1 MRSAPL
7 YVRVKD
13 ALLQEISA
21 GRLRPGDQVP
31 TEDELMR
38 SHDVSR
44 VTVRQALG
52 LLREQGLIE
61 RYPRRGTF
69 VTEPRP
75 HSAWV
80 ASSMEDVVL
89 IGEETV
95 PEQLDW
101 RTVRAPEAAARLRLS
116 PREPLYRLRSVRCH
130 RGTPVY
136 FVEAYVPLDIG
147 RQLRREDLMPRILM
161 EVIEQKLGIRIA
173 NGIEEISAAVADRA
187 LATRLRI
194 PPGAPLLVLDLLYFT
209 VVGRPIEYA
218 EAWFRADQLRRR
230 NVLTRGH
237 GAAPP
242 AEAAI
247 EADPAGARRRAW

>member
-7 YVRVKD
+7 YVHVKH
-13 ALLQEISA
+13 ALLREIAA

-38 SHDVSR
+38 AHDVSR
-44 VTVRQALG
+44 ATVRQALG

-80 ASSMEDVVL
+80 ASSIEDVVL
-89 IGEETV
+89 IGAETV

-101 RTVRAPEAAARLRLS
+101 RAVRAPDAAARLGLGARD
-116 PREPLYRLRSVRCH
+116 PVYRLRSVRCH

-136 FVEAYVPLDIG
+136 FVQAYVPFEIG
-147 RQLRREDLMPRILM
+147 QQLRREDLMPRILM
-161 EVIEQKLGIRIA
+161 EVIEQKLGMRIA
-173 NGIEEISAAVADRA
+173 NGIEEISAAVADRG

-194 PPGAPLLVLDLLYFT
+194 PLGAPLLVVSLLYFT
-209 VVGRPIEYA
+209 VGGRPIEYA
-218 EAWFRADQLRRR
+218 EAWFRADQFKRR
-230 NVLTRGH
+230 NALTRGR
-237 GAAPP
+237 GTVPP
-242 AEAAI
+242 AEVDLAQH
-247 EADPAGARRRAW
+247 RAW